1 MALSNTNS
9 SAALGASRVR
19 LWYGALLI
27 VFMIFG
33 IRLFYI
39 QIIRHNYYKTA
50 ALSGQL
56 KQYEIPARRG
66 DIKTRDGNQL
76 IPIVLNQKLYTLYA
90 DPVYIKDAEK
100 VANKVS
106 PIIGVDAVKLTKQ
119 LKTPDTRYVILGK
132 KLSQEQ
138 NKMLL
143 ALKFPGIGT
152 QSHNFR
158 TYPQGDLAAQ
168 LLGFV
173 DDEGNG
179 RYGIEQS
186 LDGLLKGKVGQM
198 RAITDAQGV
207 PLAANQ
213 DNTQVPAVEG
223 DDIVLTLD
231 LAIQQQLQSI
241 LQEGVKSSRATGGS
255 AVIMD
260 VNSGAVKAMANYPS
274 YDPAKYNEVENA
286 KLFTNPSV
294 SEPIEVGSI
303 LKPLT
308 TAAALDSGAIRAN
321 SSYYDPASWLV
332 DGFRITNIEEDGGA
346 AQRTVTDI
354 LNYSLN
360 TGVTWQLMQMG
371 GGKINEKARQ
381 TWFNYM
387 SNSYRFGMLTGI
399 EQGYEAEGYIPPP
412 EDNGAGIN
420 LTYANTTF
428 GQAMTATPIQMAGAM
443 SAILNGGTYYQ
454 PHLVSETIDSTGKA
468 IKKPAKILASNI
480 VSPKT
485 AQELIPMMQHTINER
500 HLKPAFDQNRYTVGG
515 KTGTAQIAKPGGGYY
530 DDRFNGTYLGFVGG
544 DTPQYVIVVFV
555 DKPTNGGYAG
565 SAAAQPIF
573 VKIAHTLIDESLVT
587 PKTR

>member
-1 MALSNTNS
+1 MASPNTNS

-19 LWYGALLI
+19 IWYGALLI

-33 IRLFYI
+33 IRLFYV
-39 QIIRHNYYKTA
+39 QIIRHDYYKTS

-56 KQYEIPARRG
+56 KQYEIPAGRG
-66 DIKTRDGNQL
+66 VIKARDGSQL
-76 IPIVLNQKLYTLYA
+76 VPVVLNQKLYTLYA

-106 PIIGVDAVKLTKQ
+106 PIIGVDAVELTKQ
-119 LKTPDTRYVILGK
+119 LKTPDTRYVILSK
-132 KLSQEQ
+132 KLTEQ
-138 NKMLL
+138 QSKKLL
-143 ALKFPGIGT
+143 ALKLAGIGT
-152 QSHNFR
+152 QSHSYR

-179 RYGIEQS
+179 RYGLEQALNTS
-186 LDGLLKGKVGQM
+186 LKGEPGQM

-213 DNTQVPAVEG
+213 DNTQVPATDG
-223 DDIVLTLD
+223 DDLVLTLD
-231 LAIQQQLQSI
+231 LAMQQQLQTI
-241 LQEGVKSSRATGGS
+241 LQDGVKSSRATGGS
-255 AVIMD
+255 ALIMD
-260 VNSGAVKAMANYPS
+260 INSGAVKAMANYPS
-274 YDPAKYNEVENA
+274 YDPAKYNEVEDA

-308 TAAALDSGAIRAN
+308 TAAALNVGAIKAN
-321 SSYYDPASWLV
+321 QSYYDPASWLV

-346 AQRTVTDI
+346 AQRSVTDI
-354 LNYSLN
+354 LNFSLN

-381 TWFNYM
+381 TWFDYM
-387 SNSYRFGMLTGI
+387 SNHYRFGMLTGI

-412 EDNGAGIN
+412 EDNDAGIN

-428 GQAMTATPIQMAGAM
+428 GQAMTATPIQIAGAM

-454 PHLVSETIDSTGKA
+454 PHLISETINSAGKA
-468 IKKPAKILASNI
+468 TKKPVKVLASD
-480 VSPKT
+480 VVTAKT
-485 AQELIPMMQHTINER
+485 ANELIPMMQHTINER
-500 HLKPAFDQNRYTVGG
+500 NLRPAFDQERYMVGG

-530 DDRFNGTYLGFVGG
+530 DDKFNGTYLGFVGG
-544 DTPQYVIVVFV
+544 NKPQYIIVVFV

-573 VKIAHTLIDESLVT
+573 VKIARTLIDESLVT